1 MKTNF
6 TRWLPSVAKTPT
18 RKAALAAAGIATVCG
33 GVAGPIAA
41 AEAGTT
47 PMVTG
52 GTQVTTT
59 DVKLVA
65 ASEPAKSAPAT
76 KATLVSDSTPGD
88 KSAPKGGAP
97 HGDRHGDSNRH
108 GNSGKSDHKS
118 DHKSAPAKPAAPA
131 YPAAKQLT
139 YQYQGQI
146 NFYYCGPAATRIAL
160 SAHGYS
166 LSQDEVASK
175 LGTTINGTPSAVD
188 TTRVLNSIDGPNTYH
203 TTDVPHKN
211 VTPKQTE
218 RFRADVM
225 RAINHGNPVVANI
238 AGTATDTLGGTHSY
252 DGGHYVTVVG
262 YADDGHTVLIA
273 DPADTV
279 ADGSYWMSTADV
291 TTWMGT
297 HGYSS

>member
-6 TRWLPSVAKTPT
+6 ARWLPSVAKTPT

-52 GTQVTTT
+52 ATQVTAT
-59 DVKLVA
+59 DTKLVA
-65 ASEPAKSAPAT
+65 ASEPAKDGTSAPPA
-76 KATLVSDSTPGD
+76 KAILVSDSAPGG
-88 KSAPKGGAP
+88 KSAPKGDAV
-97 HGDRHGDSNRH
+97 HGNRHADSNRH
-108 GNSGKSDHKS
+108 DNSGKNDHRA
-118 DHKSAPAKPAAPA
+118 APAKPAAPA
-131 YPAAKQLT
+131 FPAAKQLN

-160 SAHGYS
+160 SAHGHS

-211 VTPKQTE
+211 VTAKQTE

-225 RAINHGNPVVANI
+225 RAINNGNPVVANI

-273 DPADTV
+273 DPADMV
-279 ADGSYWMSTADV
+279 ADGSYWMSTGDV

>member
-6 TRWLPSVAKTPT
+6 ARWLPSVAKTPT
-18 RKAALAAAGIATVCG
+18 RRTALAAAGIAAVCG
-33 GVAGPIAA
+33 GIAGPVAA
-41 AEAGTT
+41 AQGGST
-47 PMVTG
+47 PTVTG
-52 GTQVTTT
+52 GATVIPA
-59 DVKLVA
+59 DANPGA
-65 ASEPAKSAPAT
+65 ASEPAKGGTHAPAAPAVLT
-76 KATLVSDSTPGD
+76 GD
-88 KSAPKGGAP
+88 AAPVGKSAAKGDAT
-97 HGDRHGDSNRH
+97 HGNRHGDS
-108 GNSGKSDHKS
+108 GNNDHR
-118 DHKSAPAKPAAPA
+118 PAKPAAPA
-131 YPAAKQLT
+131 FPAAKQLN

-160 SAHGYS
+160 SAHGHS
-166 LSQDEVASK
+166 LSQDEVASR

-218 RFRADVM
+218 AFRADVM
-225 RAINHGNPVVANI
+225 RAINNGNPVVANI

-262 YADDGHTVLIA
+262 YADEGHTVLIA

-279 ADGSYWMSTADV
+279 ADGSYWMSTGDV